1 MFWPLAVPHP
11 ALNLSSNALELS
23 TRSAVKPRYVC
34 VTMATSVYAQH
45 EGRSTVQPGQKLTI
59 IMQSRP
65 LKKWPSALPS
75 PSCVTVPPHTP
86 TVCVQP
92 SNPPCPH
99 LSSNTTD
106 IPTRSGTAITL
117 RQKYTKADFF
127 FLHYPQSWEIFFKA
141 YSSWKQK
148 KKEYRVFHGSGLAS
162 VAQTRIKKWRGGKYT
177 MEMHRNKS
185 ARREE

>member
-34 VTMATSVYAQH
+34 VTMATSVYAQQ

-92 SNPPCPH
+92 SIPPCRH

-106 IPTRSGTAITL
+106 IPTGSGTATL
-117 RQKYTKADFF
+117 RQNNQIHDIQKYTKADFF
-127 FLHYPQSWEIFFKA
+127 TLSTIMRDFFFKA
-141 YSSWKQK
+141 WSSSKQK
-148 KKEYRVFHGSGLAS
+148 KKEYMVFHGSGLDS
-162 VAQTRIKKWRGGKYT
+162 VVQTRIKKWR
-177 MEMHRNKS
+177 
-185 ARREE
+185 

>member
-86 TVCVQP
+86 RVHVQP

-106 IPTRSGTAITL
+106 IPTGSGTATL

-127 FLHYPQSWEIFFKA
+127 FFFFTLSTIMRDFFKA
-141 YSSWKQK
+141 
-148 KKEYRVFHGSGLAS
+148 
-162 VAQTRIKKWRGGKYT
+162 
-177 MEMHRNKS
+177 
-185 ARREE
+185 